1 MKKNDPRIRR
11 RYHQYLLRAEE
22 AQNKKQEE
30 TATRKEIKKA
40 IESLDQDLHLSD
52 SSSDV
57 EMQVPGVTK
66 IITRKRAHVQTMKK
80 KVRKWKKESE
90 PADAEMDEV

>member
-30 TATRKEIKKA
+30 TAVRKEIKKA

-52 SSSDV
+52 SSDV

-66 IITRKRAHVQTMKK
+66 IITRKRAHVQAMKK
-80 KVRKWKKESE
+80 KVRKWKKESV
-90 PADAEMDEV
+90 PADAEMDEA

>member
-11 RYHQYLLRAEE
+11 RYHNYLLKSE
-22 AQNKKQEE
+22 AAQEKKQDN
-30 TATRKEIKKA
+30 ASTRREIKKA

-52 SSSDV
+52 SSDV

-66 IITRKRAHVQTMKK
+66 NITRKRAHVQAMKK
-80 KVRKWKKESE
+80 KARKWKKESM
-90 PADAEMDEV
+90 PADADMEDA